1 VDDETVTFAPR
12 RVGVGALLGL
22 LSAGVAIGVGEVI
35 AAFVRPAA
43 SPIIVVGNRMI
54 VLTPEPVKRWAIHQF
69 GTHDK
74 TVLLTGIYLIIAVLA
89 ILVGLLAL
97 RRRSFGLVGIALFG
111 AFGGYCAVTA
121 NAHRGSD
128 VVPTLLGTLA
138 GLLTLYQLF
147 GLLTPQTGLSRP
159 APRGPARPA
168 GKASPAGPAARVP
181 ASEAAKPA
189 VLADRRRFLQG
200 TAVAT
205 GVTVVGG
212 FGGRALQHNRYDATA
227 ARAAVQL
234 PAPSSV
240 PVASTASSYDFGK
253 SPNPF
258 QTPEASFY
266 RIDTALS
273 VPQLNP
279 KTWKLRIHG
288 MVDRE
293 VVLTYDQLMARPQI
307 ERWITLACVSNYV
320 GGYLV
325 SNAKFQGVLLA
336 NLLREVGINPGA
348 DQLVAS
354 SSDGM
359 TIGSP
364 TAVVMDGRDA
374 MLAVG
379 MNGAPLPIEHGF
391 PVRMVV
397 PGLYGYVSAC
407 KWIVDIEATT
417 FARERAYW
425 VQGGWAQKGP
435 VRLASRIDT
444 PLGSTVLKS
453 GSTVPVAGV
462 AWDQHVGVSGVQ
474 VRVDQGAWQDAKLA
488 GVPSTDTWRQWLW
501 PWTVPDRGVH
511 TLTVRA
517 FDAKGVQQSEDQA
530 DPFPSGATGLH
541 TISVQSR

>member
-1 VDDETVTFAPR
+1 MTSAPR
-12 RVGVGALLGL
+12 RFALGALLGL

-54 VLTPEPVKRWAIHQF
+54 VLTPEPVKRWAIHEF

-74 TVLLTGIYLIIAVLA
+74 SVLLTGIYLVIALLA
-89 ILVGLLAL
+89 VLVGLLAL
-97 RRRSFGLVGIALFG
+97 RRRTFGLVGIALFG

-128 VVPTLLGTLA
+128 VVPTLLGTVA
-138 GLLTLYQLF
+138 GLVTLYQLF
-147 GLLTPQTGLSRP
+147 GSLNPAGAEAAAVTVGRP
-159 APRGPARPA
+159 AL
-168 GKASPAGPAARVP
+168 
-181 ASEAAKPA
+181 
-189 VLADRRRFLQG
+189 LADRRKFLQG

-212 FGGRALQHNRYDATA
+212 FGGRALQHNRYDASA
-227 ARAAVQL
+227 ARAAVRL
-234 PAPSSV
+234 PAPSSA
-240 PVASTASSYDFGK
+240 PEASTASAYDFGK
-253 SPNPF
+253 SPIPF

-293 VVLTYDQLMARPQI
+293 LVLTYDQLLARPQV

-336 NLLREVGINPGA
+336 DLLREVGIGPGA
-348 DQLVAS
+348 DQLIAS

-374 MLAVG
+374 MLAIG

-425 VQGGWAQKGP
+425 VQGGWAAKGP

-444 PLGSTVLKS
+444 PLGSTTVKA

-462 AWDQHVGVSGVQ
+462 AWDQHVGVSAVQ
-474 VRVDQGAWQDAKLA
+474 VRVDQGGWQDAKLA

-501 PWTVPDRGVH
+501 PWTVPDAGVH

-517 FDAKGVQQSEDQA
+517 FDAKGDLQTADQA
-530 DPFPSGATGLH
+530 DPFPAGATGLH
-541 TISVQSR
+541 TITVQSR